1 MKNNWWVGPKQ
12 LNSEQK
18 AVVSLPLDGNH
29 LILGP
34 PGCGKT
40 NLILLRANYLA
51 LSGLADVKILVF
63 TRTLQEFIRTGST
76 QYAFPASN
84 VLTAVKWKQDLLK
97 EYSYEYRVNGGFSQ
111 LRRFLT
117 EQVAKLVEAEG
128 LEDLYDCILL
138 DEAQDYSAEELRL
151 FAVLGKRLFAVADG
165 QQRIYPGDDP
175 IQTLQE
181 LTDHQHTLK
190 YHYRCGREPCKV
202 ADAIRRGSRNYIR
215 LEPTM
220 QYDENSHPSSVKSTR
235 CGSIR
240 ATGESIVI
248 RLRNQVK
255 AYPEDLLGVIAP
267 RREEMLRLGEVIKES
282 DFAGESTVQTD
293 EDHVSFTPDTK
304 IVVCTLHAAKGLEFR
319 CLHIVGCEYFPH
331 FHDRQKRMAYT
342 GVTRAKTSVFL
353 YSVDPL
359 PTFLE
364 QALNAVRPLP
374 DLPSLEAAFKGRM

>member
-40 NLILLRANYLA
+40 NLILLRANYLT

-63 TRTLQEFIRTGST
+63 TRTLQEFIRTGSP

-84 VLTAVKWKQDLLK
+84 VLTSVKWKQQLLK
-97 EYSYEYRVNGGFSQ
+97 EYSYDYRITGSFPQ

-117 EQVAKLVEAEG
+117 EQVAKLLETEG
-128 LEDLYDCILL
+128 LENLYDCILL

-151 FAVLGKRLFAVADG
+151 FAVLGKRLFAVADP

-175 IQTLQE
+175 IQTLRG
-181 LTDHQHTLK
+181 LTDQQHTLK
-190 YHYRCGREPCKV
+190 YHYRCGLELCKV
-202 ADAIRRGSRNYIR
+202 ADAIRRGSRSYVR

-220 QYDENSHPSSVKSTR
+220 QYDEKGHPSSVKPVR
-235 CGSIR
+235 C
-240 ATGESIVI
+240 ATIDDAGELILKS
-248 RLRNQVK
+248 LRNQLK
-255 AYPEDLLGVIAP
+255 AYPEELIGVIAP
-267 RREEMLRLGEVIKES
+267 RKEEMLRLGEIIRDS
-282 DFAGESTVQTD
+282 PFAAESTVQTD
-293 EDHVSFTPDTK
+293 DDHVSFTPDTRVT
-304 IVVCTLHAAKGLEFR
+304 ICTLHAAKGLEFR
-319 CLHIVGCEYFPH
+319 CLHVLGCEH
-331 FHDRQKRMAYT
+331 FAKFRDRQKRMAYT

-374 DLPSLEAAFKGRM
+374 DLPSLEDAFKGRM